1 MQISLLV
8 ISSIYLSL
16 GHSVTFYG
24 IVIKFCYKYKNK
36 KSRIWTYEG
45 SPLDLNWLA
54 SNDNVFPMSIVL
66 NEDNM
71 HIC

>member
-1 MQISLLV
+1 MASLL
-8 ISSIYLSL
+8 SFATS
-16 GHSVTFYG
+16 T
-24 IVIKFCYKYKNK
+24 K
-36 KSRIWTYEG
+36 KILIWTYEG